1 VVIVTRTK
9 LFCASV
15 GDSRCVLARVIDKV
29 HTAIP
34 LSLDHKPFNPAEQ
47 RRILEAGGFIEENR
61 VNGNLAVSRSI
72 GDLEYKS
79 NEKKPAD

>member
-1 VVIVTRTK
+1 
-9 LFCASV
+9 
-15 GDSRCVLARVIDKV
+15 VLARVIDKV

-34 LSLDHKPFNPAEQ
+34 FSFDHKPTNPSEQ
-47 RRILEAGGFIEENR
+47 KRILEAGGFIEENR

-79 NEKKPAD
+79 NE